1 MELKRFI
8 QLFLVYTLSILIPLL
23 LISWLNIT
31 RFLSML
37 MVLVLVGYFVMT
49 VPLTMMTLKKKK

>member
-8 QLFLVYTLSILIPLL
+8 QLFLVYTLSIFIPLL